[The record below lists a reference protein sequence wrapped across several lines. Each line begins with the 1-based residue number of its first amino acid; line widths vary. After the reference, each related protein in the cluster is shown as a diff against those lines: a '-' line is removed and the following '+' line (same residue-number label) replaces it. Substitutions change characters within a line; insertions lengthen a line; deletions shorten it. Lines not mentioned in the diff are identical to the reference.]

1 MYKLGR
7 MFTAAVAAT
16 GIACASASAADINV
30 GILVG
35 FTGPTESEAPNYARA
50 AELAADEINRSGLLL
65 GGSKIVTP
73 HADSTCIDS
82 SAAVAAAERL
92 VSTDKVVAIVGADC
106 SGVSAAVV
114 NNVTAPNGV
123 LMISPS
129 ATSPSPALPLA
140 PSIVPLLRTR
150 GLGKSLPTC

>member
-50 AELAADEINRSGLLL
+50 AELAADDDPRRAPDGDAGE
-65 GGSKIVTP
+65 
-73 HADSTCIDS
+73 
-82 SAAVAAAERL
+82 EE
-92 VSTDKVVAIVGADC
+92 VVGF
-106 SGVSAAVV
+106 
-114 NNVTAPNGV
+114 P
-123 LMISPS
+123 
-129 ATSPSPALPLA
+129 
-140 PSIVPLLRTR
+140 
-150 GLGKSLPTC
+150 